1 MSASSTFSKSVFQ
14 YAGRARGSSF
24 CSGCE
29 SGILSSFTTSELSTE
44 ARYLAILTATPH
56 HCRKVNFSS
65 RRTMT
70 ACLWLSVS
78 VVLESS
84 SASNLSSSLSL
95 LTCCSTLAR
104 VCFFTIS
111 HAARSLARESGA
123 LQIGGCT
130 FVSQT
135 TLMASVAP
143 CCKNLL
149 SLDGVYPSSSDGSA
163 FRRVSKSRTSCSVA
177 VRKRA
182 APTTTCGVDFM
193 FGQAGTA
200 NRYGC
205 SRNLHFQP
213 GVSAGKGN
221 SINVY

>member
-1 MSASSTFSKSVFQ
+1 MSASSTFSKSIFQ
-14 YAGRARGSSF
+14 YAGLARGSSF
-24 CSGCE
+24 CSDSE
-29 SGILSSFTTSELSTE
+29 SGTLSSRTASELAE
-44 ARYLAILTATPH
+44 ARYLAILTATAH

-95 LTCCSTLAR
+95 LVCCSTLAK
-104 VCFFTIS
+104 VCFLTIS
-111 HAARSLARESGA
+111 QAACSFAKDRGA
-123 LQIGGCT
+123 LQTGGCT

-135 TLMASVAP
+135 TLIVSVAP
-143 CCKNLL
+143 CCRNLL
-149 SLDGVYPSSSDGSA
+149 SLDGTYPSSSDGSA
-163 FRRVSKSRTSCSVA
+163 FRRVSKSNTSCSVA
-177 VRKRA
+177 ARKRA
-182 APTTTCGVDFM
+182 APTATCGVDFM

-200 NRYGC
+200 KRYGC

-213 GVSAGKGN
+213 GVSAGKGS
-221 SINVY
+221 SISVY